1 MPKRDQVCKGDN
13 SQESTATT
21 LRRAHVG
28 LMLMSSSLEPWCAM
42 PNRPSDEDVSRQILS
57 IFIRH
62 RIPASGVLPRNYFLD
77 VRDSDFQ
84 RGINNAVANNW
95 IAIDLRN
102 RYRYQLTATGYA
114 AGGLIVDA
122 PINAEAP

>member
-1 MPKRDQVCKGDN
+1 
-13 SQESTATT
+13 
-21 LRRAHVG
+21 
-28 LMLMSSSLEPWCAM
+28 M

-62 RIPASGVLPRNYFLD
+62 RIPTSGTLPRNYFFD

-84 RGINNAVANNW
+84 RGLNKAVANNW
-95 IAIDLRN
+95 IAIDPRN

-114 AGGLIVDA
+114 ARHSIEPVLVHR
-122 PINAEAP
+122 